1 MDVPL
6 NEFELGEIERLI
18 TMGIHQTEASEMRSD
33 MMRMIL
39 EGVERIMFNARERRT
54 RNNFEYAPP
63 AKPHHP
69 FGIQEK

>member
-6 NEFELGEIERLI
+6 NEYELGEILRLI
-18 TMGIHQTEASEMRSD
+18 NAGIHQTEAQEMRSD

-39 EGVERIMFNARERRT
+39 EGVERILDNAKERRT
-54 RNNFEYAPP
+54 RSNFEYE
-63 AKPHHP
+63 PHHH